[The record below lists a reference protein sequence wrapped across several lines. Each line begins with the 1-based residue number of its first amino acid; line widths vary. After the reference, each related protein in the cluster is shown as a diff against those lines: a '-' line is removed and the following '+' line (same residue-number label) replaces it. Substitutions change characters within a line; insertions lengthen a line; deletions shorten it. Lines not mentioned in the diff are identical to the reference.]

1 MRPAPDRCHGPARS
15 APAHGRVLRGLVD
28 EKGHRWC
35 GFGRLAPQGVRA
47 AFCTR
52 IGRPAD
58 LSLLPVLGVALM
70 R

>member
-1 MRPAPDRCHGPARS
+1 MSQP
-15 APAHGRVLRGLVD
+15 GRRRRIGESCGGGLVD
-28 EKGHRWC
+28 ETGRRWC
-35 GFGRLAPQGVRA
+35 GFGRLAPHGVRA
-47 AFCTR
+47 AFCKR